1 MYIDK
6 DEFGYWIFSLDF
18 PDTLSAKN
26 HHSYFLQRLEE
37 VLTILHHKK
46 LFIPTNSWCM
56 IKRNDVKFE
65 FSNSDADSVIQ
76 DLQVVYTK
84 IKNEQSENNLLLAP
98 TYVLYGRTILDITE
112 PIVTEY
118 HGSVRYKEQQNGDG
132 FFGLLEVT
140 AVQHDSY
147 FEIRIDLYSDFVYP
161 ISIDLGLLQLD
172 LAKRNRPVL
181 EAALGSIRAL
191 GWTDIEPPQD
201 EMWHE
206 RAAIKNDQIFMS
218 YSFED
223 YKKELLHPN
232 HDQAEEVAKL
242 TDADWEFI
250 KSCCYY

>member
-1 MYIDK
+1 L
-6 DEFGYWIFSLDF
+6 SL
-18 PDTLSAKN
+18 
-26 HHSYFLQRLEE
+26 
-37 VLTILHHKK
+37 
-46 LFIPTNSWCM
+46 
-56 IKRNDVKFE
+56 
-65 FSNSDADSVIQ
+65 
-76 DLQVVYTK
+76 YTK
-84 IKNEQSENNLLLAP
+84 MKNEESVVDAKLSP
-98 TYVLYGRTILDITE
+98 TYVLYGRTILDTTE

-132 FFGLLEVT
+132 FFGLLKVT
-140 AVQHDSY
+140 ASQYDPF

-206 RAAIKNDQIFMS
+206 PQPIKNDQIFMRG
-218 YSFED
+218 SFED
-223 YKKELLHPN
+223 YQKALLLN
-232 HDQAEEVAKL
+232 YYDQAEEVAKL